1 MTVFGAEDAGDAVSV
16 QFADLGRHNHAATA
30 AKHLNV
36 RAAPRFEQVDHVL
49 EVLDVTA
56 LVGADGDAL
65 CVFLERCGDHFLHTA
80 VAPKMNHL
88 RTHADDDT
96 SHDVDGGIVPVK
108 QAGRRHKTYFVGR
121 AVVGE
126 GFVVCGQVGDD
137 GVSRLTLT
145 YTSTVGFL
153 TIKAKKG
160 RRNVL
165 FTKV

>member
-1 MTVFGAEDAGDAVSV
+1 MNDLSAHTHDDAA
-16 QFADLGRHNHAATA
+16 
-30 AKHLNV
+30 
-36 RAAPRFEQVDHVL
+36 
-49 EVLDVTA
+49 
-56 LVGADGDAL
+56 
-65 CVFLERCGDHFLHTA
+65 
-80 VAPKMNHL
+80 
-88 RTHADDDT
+88 
-96 SHDVDGGIVPVK
+96 HDVDGGIVPVK